1 MPIRIET
8 YTADG
13 IATGMLARAGRL
25 RDVVECGTELLVERA
40 TWYGLDGS
48 GPRPPAELR
57 VAPDDLYVIVGDQ
70 PEDGPV
76 HAQWHS
82 ITLDLG
88 PYRLTGEMP
97 TLPGFDPGRA
107 LARPTGE
114 FVLLRDVRIE
124 LLGRDDVGNAEI
136 AQALVNRYVVDR
148 VEADMILGF
157 FFPGAE
163 MIVTG
168 APEIGSAGVAAGVS
182 RADEPAASAT
192 EVSAAGAATV
202 VVGSGPT
209 IDGA

>member
-1 MPIRIET
+1 MPIRVET

-13 IATGMLARAGRL
+13 IATGMLAGTDRL
-25 RDVVECGTELLVERA
+25 RGVLESGRELLIERA

-48 GPRPPAELR
+48 GPRPAAELR
-57 VAPDDLYVIVGDQ
+57 VAPDDVYVIVGDQ
-70 PEDGPV
+70 AEDGPV
-76 HAQWHS
+76 HAQWHG

-88 PYRLTGEMP
+88 PYHLTGEMP

-124 LLGRDDVGNAEI
+124 LLGRDDAGTAEN

-148 VEADMILGF
+148 VEADMMLGF

-182 RADEPAASAT
+182 RADEPAATAT
-192 EVSAAGAATV
+192 EVSSAGASTV
-202 VVGSGPT
+202 VVGSGPP